1 MIDLMEY
8 LPDFYENNITMKELQ
23 GTLSE
28 IITKF
33 DDGRNEVLDNC
44 FISTTSEMLSRYE
57 KIFGLNIDISKSDEF
72 RRERLKAK
80 VRGNGTTT
88 KQLIEQVASA
98 FSNGA
103 VEVIEDNR
111 NYKFFVK
118 FVGTLGIPENIAD
131 LELTIKEIKPAHL
144 EFEFIYTYNTWKV
157 VETLTWNEASAYT
170 WEQIR
175 TAKITQ
181 IPNTWNDIEKLKWI
195 EAMQYTWGQIRRA
208 KI

>member
-8 LPDFYENNITMKELQ
+8 LPELYANNVTMNELQ
-23 GTLSE
+23 RILSK
-28 IITKF
+28 IVSKF

-44 FISTTSEMLSRYE
+44 FVSTASGLLSRYE
-57 KIFGLNIDISKSDEF
+57 KIFGLSIDINKNDEF

-80 VRGNGTTT
+80 VRGSGTTT
-88 KQLIEQVASA
+88 KKLIEQVAAS
-98 FSNGA
+98 FSNGE
-103 VEVIEDNR
+103 VEVIEDSA
-111 NYKFFVK
+111 NYRFFVK
-118 FVGTLGIPENIAD
+118 FVGVLGIPENIAD
-131 LELTIKEIKPAHL
+131 LQLTIEEIKPAHL
-144 EFEFIYTYNTWKV
+144 TFEFIYTYNTWKV
-157 VETLTWNEASAYT
+157 VETLTWKEASAYT

-181 IPNTWNDIEKLKWI
+181 IPNTWNNTEKLRWI